1 MENKMNKPTVVVCDH
16 IHESGL
22 EILKNSTEINY
33 VYAADIDKTAL
44 LDVITDADVCITRSS
59 TDVDEKFL
67 TAAKNL
73 KAVIRAGVGYDNVDM
88 DGCSKRGVIAMNVP
102 TANTI
107 AATELTMTHMLSCTR
122 KMPYAHAQ
130 LKDQRIWKREDWY
143 GQELYGKKL
152 GIIGFGNIGHRVGIR
167 AKGFEMDVITYDPY
181 IQASKATDLGVEY
194 TENFD
199 DILSCDIITIH
210 TPKNSETLNMIGEEE
225 IAKMKDGVI
234 LINCARGGLY
244 NEEAL
249 YNNLKSKKIAMAGID
264 VFSKE
269 PATDHPLLDLD
280 NVTVT
285 AHLGANTVE
294 SQYKI
299 ATQAANN
306 AIKSAL
312 GIGYP
317 HALNLPIDETK
328 IPSFVKPYLEL
339 TQKMGYLIAQMDK
352 SAIESIKV
360 EAEGEIAEYLES
372 LSTFA
377 TVGALT
383 HSISNEKINYV
394 NAAFVAEERG
404 IKLEINEHSNTSA
417 FKNQVSVKITTK
429 HGVNTTSGT
438 IFEEDVQRIIKIN
451 DFVVDIEPSGKM
463 ILFTNS
469 DVPGVIG
476 NVGTTLA
483 NEGINIADFRL
494 GRSKDGALAVI
505 LVDENVT
512 SKTLEKLANLEAAK
526 SVAYAQI

>member
-1 MENKMNKPTVVVCDH
+1 MIKPTIVVCDH

-22 EILKNSTEINY
+22 EILKNTNDINY
-33 VYAADIDKTAL
+33 VYAADIDKVAL
-44 LDVITDADVCITRSS
+44 LDVIKDASVAITRSS
-59 TDVDEKFL
+59 TDVDQKFVD
-67 TAAKNL
+67 AAVNL
-73 KAVIRAGVGYDNVDM
+73 KAIIRAGVGYDNVDM
-88 DGCSKRGVIAMNVP
+88 DACSAKGIIAMNVP

-107 AATELTMTHMLSCTR
+107 AATELTMTHMLSCMR

-130 LKDQRIWKREDWY
+130 LKNDRIWKREDWY

-152 GIIGFGNIGHRVGIR
+152 GVIGFGNIGHRVALR
-167 AKGFEMDVITYDPY
+167 AKAFEMEVITYDPY
-181 IQASKATDLGVEY
+181 IHSERASDLGIKH
-194 TENFD
+194 TTNFD

-210 TPKNSETLNMIGEEE
+210 TPKNSETINMIDEKE
-225 IAKMKDGVI
+225 IAKMKDGVV

-249 YNNLKSKKIAMAGID
+249 YNNLKSGKIHMAGID
-264 VFSKE
+264 VFAKE
-269 PATDHPLLDLD
+269 PATDHPLLDLP
-280 NVTVT
+280 NVIVT

-306 AIKSAL
+306 AIKSAK

-328 IPSFVKPYLEL
+328 VPEFVKPYLEL
-339 TQKMGYLIAQMDK
+339 TQKMGYLLAQMDK

-360 EAEGEIAEYLES
+360 EAEGEIAEYLDS

-377 TVGALT
+377 VVGALT
-383 HSISNEKINYV
+383 HSLSNEKINYV
-394 NAAFVAEERG
+394 NATFVAKERG
-404 IKLEINEHSNTSA
+404 IKVDTSVHSNTSA
-417 FKNQVSVKITTK
+417 FKNQVTVKVTTV
-429 HGVNTTSGT
+429 HGANSTSGT
-438 IFEEDVQRIIKIN
+438 IFEEEVQRIVKIN
-451 DFVVDIEPSGKM
+451 DYLMDIEPSGKM

-476 NVGTTLA
+476 NVGTILA

-494 GRSKDGALAVI
+494 GRAKDGALAVI

-512 SKTLEKLANLEAAK
+512 DSTLEKLNNLEAAR
-526 SVAYAQI
+526 SVSYAEI

>member
-1 MENKMNKPTVVVCDH
+1 MSKPTVVVCDH

-22 EILKNSTEINY
+22 EILKNCTEINY
-33 VYAADIDKTAL
+33 IYAADIDKTAL
-44 LDVITDADVCITRSS
+44 LDQITDADVCITRSS

-67 TAAKNL
+67 NAAKNL
-73 KAVIRAGVGYDNVDM
+73 KAVVRAGVGYDNVDM

-107 AATELTMTHMLSCTR
+107 AATELTMTHMLSCMR
-122 KMPYAHAQ
+122 KMPYAHGQ

-152 GIIGFGNIGHRVGIR
+152 GVIGFGNIGHRVALR
-167 AKGFEMDVITYDPY
+167 AKSFEMDVVTYDPY
-181 IQASKATDLGVEY
+181 IPASKATDLGIEY
-194 TENFD
+194 TENFE
-199 DILSCDIITIH
+199 DILACDIITIH
-210 TPKNSETLNMIGEEE
+210 TPKNSETIDMIGENE

-249 YNNLKSKKIAMAGID
+249 YHNLKSGKIAMAGID
-264 VFSKE
+264 VFNKE

-306 AIKSAL
+306 AIKSAK
-312 GIGYP
+312 GISYP

-339 TQKMGYLIAQMDK
+339 TQKMGYLLAQMDK
-352 SAIESIKV
+352 SVIESIKV

-377 TVGALT
+377 VVGALT
-383 HSISNEKINYV
+383 HSLSNEKINYV
-394 NAAFVAEERG
+394 NASFVAKERG
-404 IKLEINEHSNTSA
+404 IKVETSEHSNTSA
-417 FKNQVSVKITTK
+417 FKNQVSVKVTTN
-429 HGVNTTSGT
+429 HGVNMTSGT
-438 IFEEDVQRIIKIN
+438 IFDEEVQRIIKIN
-451 DFVVDIEPSGKM
+451 DYLMDIEPSGKM

-469 DVPGVIG
+469 DVPGVVG
-476 NVGTTLA
+476 NVGKVLGDD
-483 NEGINIADFRL
+483 GINIADFRL
-494 GRSKDGALAVI
+494 GRSKNGALAVI
-505 LVDENVT
+505 LVDENV
-512 SKTLEKLANLEAAK
+512 SNETLKKLENLEAAR